1 MKTQTTKVVPLICL
15 AFLVSSCATTASQSA
30 KNAGD
35 DHLNPVKQL
44 NTIPYPS
51 GPFEGPQNYKVSDLL
66 PQNMIFGKNHSI
78 DRNVLNDGYLFLYT
92 INSSYGKIRAVS
104 TAMVYKRIQEINAI
118 AKIENKSKL
127 KEFGGGVYEKG
138 KDVVAGAYTLVTSP
152 VDTVTNAVSGVGK
165 IFKRVGENVFE
176 QSRSDAEDNR
186 LKSVI
191 GFAKTKRDYAYD
203 MNIDVYSRNPLLQDS
218 LDNLTWSGYSGNMAM
233 ALTVSAFT
241 GPITTSIGTT
251 NLLNKVFRDTA
262 PADLRIMNRK
272 KLQKM
277 SVSEKTIDLFIENG
291 MFTPKE
297 QTTIVSSLD
306 AMKSTADRSAFI
318 KFATRTN
325 DPDVAFFR
333 QRQAEMYSNFN
344 RVYSPVSRFIG
355 LGTFVGGL
363 TSKNNLVLCLPLDHV
378 LWTAD
383 IAKAATFLSHQASS
397 KLGLNKKQ
405 LVLAGTAS
413 PLAKQK
419 LKALGWTISERMF

>member
-1 MKTQTTKVVPLICL
+1 MKPKYTRIFSLICL
-15 AFLVSSCATTASQSA
+15 SFLVASCATKASKSA
-30 KNAGD
+30 TNTGD
-35 DHLNPVKQL
+35 NHLNPAKQL
-44 NTIPYPS
+44 TTIPYPK
-51 GPFEGPQNYKVSDLL
+51 GPFEGPKNYKVSDLL
-66 PQNMIFGKNHSI
+66 PQSMIFGQHHSI
-78 DRNVLNDGYLFLYT
+78 DRSVLNDGYLYLYT
-92 INSSYGKIRAVS
+92 INSRYGKTRAVS
-104 TAMVYKRIQEINAI
+104 TAMAYKRVQEINAI
-118 AKIENKSKL
+118 AKIEEKSKL

-138 KDVVAGAYTLVTSP
+138 KDVVKGAYTLVTSP

-165 IFKRVGENVFE
+165 IFKRVGENVIE
-176 QSRSDAEDNR
+176 QSRSEAEDNR
-186 LKSVI
+186 LKSII

-233 ALTVSAFT
+233 ALTISAFT
-241 GPITTSIGTT
+241 GPITSSIGST

-272 KLQKM
+272 KLQSM
-277 SVSEKTIDLFIENG
+277 SVNNKVIDLFIENG

-297 QTTIVSSLD
+297 QTIIVTSLD
-306 AMKSTADRSAFI
+306 AMKNTADRSAFI
-318 KFATRTN
+318 KFSTRTT

-363 TSKNNLVLCLPLDHV
+363 TSKNNLVLCLPLDHL

-383 IAKAATFLSHQASS
+383 IAKVATFLSHQASS
-397 KLGLNKKQ
+397 KLGINKKQ

-413 PLAKQK
+413 PMAAQK
-419 LKALGWTISERMF
+419 LKELGWSISERMF

>member
-1 MKTQTTKVVPLICL
+1 MKPRYTRIIPLICL
-15 AFLVSSCATTASQSA
+15 SFVVASCATKASKSA
-30 KNAGD
+30 TNAGD
-35 DHLNPVKQL
+35 NHLNPAKQL
-44 NTIPYPS
+44 TTIPYPK
-51 GPFEGPQNYKVSDLL
+51 GPFEGPKNYKASDLL
-66 PQNMIFGKNHSI
+66 PQSMVFGQHHSI
-78 DRNVLNDGYLFLYT
+78 DRSVLNDGYLYLYT
-92 INSSYGKIRAVS
+92 INSRYGKIRAVS
-104 TAMVYKRIQEINAI
+104 TAMAYKRVQEINAI
-118 AKIENKSKL
+118 AKIEEKSKL

-138 KDVVAGAYTLVTSP
+138 KDVVKGAYTLVTSP
-152 VDTVTNAVSGVGK
+152 IDTVTNAVSGVGK
-165 IFKRVGENVFE
+165 MFKRVGENVIE

-186 LKSVI
+186 LKSII
-191 GFAKTKRDYAYD
+191 GFAKTKRDYAHD

-272 KLQKM
+272 NLQNM
-277 SVSEKTIDLFIENG
+277 SVNSKVIDLFIENG

-297 QTTIVSSLD
+297 QTVIVNSLD
-306 AMKSTADRSAFI
+306 TMKNTADRSAFI

-344 RVYSPVSRFIG
+344 RKFSPVSRFIG

-363 TSKNNLVLCLPLDHV
+363 TAKNNLVLCLPLDHL

-383 IAKAATFLSHQASS
+383 IAKVATFLSHQASS
-397 KLGLNKKQ
+397 KLGINKKQ

-413 PLAKQK
+413 PMATQK
-419 LKALGWTISERMF
+419 LKELGWSISERMF